1 MDNITV
7 KDAKYNFLIEEYRKC
22 WEYIQFHYEQRDKS
36 QRFYF
41 IFVLGAAS
49 VVTALIRIQ
58 PEKLSNFPIHLLLLL
73 IIPIFLLGILFLG
86 QLIALRKTTTLFHK
100 NIVTIRAQLLK
111 DCPTLLPMTDNEPN
125 YFKKGFNL
133 FTALIAM
140 MVTSFVLANG
150 VLVIFLGHGRP
161 VPSSLLFSSLAWVGS
176 VIIQFVWYYISL
188 KNQDKKYVPLFPK
201 SETIG

>member
-1 MDNITV
+1 
-7 KDAKYNFLIEEYRKC
+7 
-22 WEYIQFHYEQRDKS
+22 
-36 QRFYF
+36 
-41 IFVLGAAS
+41 
-49 VVTALIRIQ
+49 
-58 PEKLSNFPIHLLLLL
+58 
-73 IIPIFLLGILFLG
+73 
-86 QLIALRKTTTLFHK
+86 
-100 NIVTIRAQLLK
+100 
-111 DCPTLLPMTDNEPN
+111 MTDNEPN